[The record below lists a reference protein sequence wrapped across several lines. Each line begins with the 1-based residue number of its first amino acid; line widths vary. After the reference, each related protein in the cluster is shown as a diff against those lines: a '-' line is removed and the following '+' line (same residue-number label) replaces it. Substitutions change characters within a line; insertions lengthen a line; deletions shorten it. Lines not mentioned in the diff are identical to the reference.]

1 MRWLTVLSPALVWFS
16 VVGIAGIGKV
26 GVMLGAGRQRIEDG
40 VDFAAGV
47 KISRKVGEAVE
58 VGEPLCW
65 IYTNKDDSALT
76 KLAIERAGAAT
87 PILRDTTPGI
97 LRLVATLQNTNF
109 VVFDVFWIN
118 GDVYIMDNRSAWGR
132 K

>member
-1 MRWLTVLSPALVWFS
+1 MFS
-16 VVGIAGIGKV
+16 VVAGIGKV

-76 KLAIERAGAAT
+76 KLAIKRAGAAFEVSS
-87 PILRDTTPGI
+87 GSQQAA
-97 LRLVATLQNTNF
+97 RLIKYF
-109 VVFDVFWIN
+109 VNKD
-118 GDVYIMDNRSAWGR
+118 GVYPYEGEE
-132 K
+132 